1 MAAAPL
7 LVGLKPAP
15 GAGEKAN
22 LKLQAYFQS
31 RKRSGGG
38 ECNVRPGPKP
48 NTYWVHFFK
57 EQDRKSVESRT
68 KHTLELGAKCLEI
81 VILPGEGDPGKSQ
94 FTAEA
99 SVNYSVAA
107 SPSLP
112 QREQRDNGGFG
123 ATIKEDLTKKIFLT
137 VSATLN
143 TNMFTEDQREKIA
156 IICPNLKREG
166 NPAMDGSEK
175 LTGDF
180 TDIEKAYH
188 YFEDILAGKDPNHD
202 FSHSECKSGLK
213 DEIGLNTEEG
223 KNVEDILAGKDPN
236 HNFSHSKCK
245 NGLEDKIG
253 LDTEEM
259 DEFMVGTAL
268 YEYFSYTCKEEI
280 KELHKSFGVC
290 ITTKDHDENS
300 TLIHI
305 SSDKSPALLQAA
317 REFFINIFQGA
328 TKDLTEEK
336 VPITN
341 SYTLKE
347 TIMKLNKRF
356 RNLLAKEEGN
366 HLLLRGPGSE
376 ILAAK
381 KFLAEEDENCQA
393 DMKISSECYKYR
405 NGIEVDASMFKLLET
420 ILTKEIENINDKFDT
435 VVEIKENSYGQ
446 KVIIFRPKPK
456 TSDMSSH
463 ATESFISAFQSASAM
478 LREKS
483 MKLSEDQ
490 KKTLN
495 KLLNAKKFED
505 FNVQLKKNED
515 KLIIRGLPD
524 SLYAAEKYMKTFN
537 IEDST
542 QTKNRAPLSSD
553 LSFQEAAG
561 ASKKSTVRQKNS
573 LSSGGQTQAKTE
585 EKEEDEC
592 PICRDRI
599 ENKQILEKC
608 KHAFCKICIE
618 KAMTYKQV
626 CPVCNTVCGVLIGNQ
641 PEGTMSTKTISF
653 SLPGYPNCDTIQIDY
668 AMKGGIQTSSHP
680 NPGQRYGP
688 VHRTAYLPNNEEGRE
703 ILLLLSRAFN
713 QKLIFTV
720 GQSRTTGEQSAITWN
735 DIHHKTAMKGGPAQ
749 FGYPDP
755 TYLQRVR
762 SELKAKGIE

>member
-1 MAAAPL
+1 MAAVPPL
-7 LVGLKPAP
+7 LVGFKSAPA
-15 GAGEKAN
+15 AGENAN
-22 LKLQAYFQS
+22 RKLHSYFQS
-31 RKRSGGG
+31 KKRSGGG
-38 ECNVRPGPKP
+38 ECDMHPGTEP
-48 NTYWVHFFK
+48 NTYWVHFLN
-57 EQDRKSVESRT
+57 EEDRKSVESRT
-68 KHTLELGAKCLEI
+68 KHTLDLGTECLEI
-81 VILPGEGDPGKSQ
+81 VILPGEGDSGKNQ
-94 FTAEA
+94 LTAQA

-143 TNMFTEDQREKIA
+143 TRMFTEDQREKIA

-166 NPAMDGSEK
+166 NPAMGGSEK

-188 YFEDILAGKDPNHD
+188 YFEDILAGKDSNHD

-213 DEIGLNTEEG
+213 DEIGLNTEGG

-236 HNFSHSKCK
+236 HNFSNSKCK

-253 LDTEEM
+253 LDSEEM
-259 DEFMVGTAL
+259 DELIVGTAL
-268 YEYFSYTCKEEI
+268 YEYFSHTCKEEI
-280 KELHKSFGVC
+280 KELHERFGVC
-290 ITTKDHDENS
+290 ITTKHHDENS

-305 SSDKSPALLQAA
+305 SSGKSPALLQAA
-317 REFFINIFQGA
+317 RDFFINIFQGA
-328 TKDLTEEK
+328 TKDLTEKK

-341 SYTLKE
+341 TLKE
-347 TIMKLNKRF
+347 TIMKLNKMF
-356 RNLLAKEEGN
+356 INLLVKEEGS
-366 HLLLRGPGSE
+366 HLLLRGPVSE
-376 ILAAK
+376 IEAAE
-381 KFLAEEDENCQA
+381 KFLEEKDKNCQA

-420 ILTKEIENINDKFDT
+420 ILIKEIENINDKFDT
-435 VVEIKENSYGQ
+435 LVEIKENSYGQ

-463 ATESFISAFQSASAM
+463 ATESFINAFQSASAM

-524 SLYAAEKYMKTFN
+524 SLYAAEKYMKGFN

-553 LSFQEAAG
+553 LSSQEATG
-561 ASKKSTVRQKNS
+561 ASKKAIVRRKNS
-573 LSSGGQTQAKTE
+573 LSTGGQTQAKTE

-608 KHAFCKICIE
+608 KHAFCKICID

-688 VHRTAYLPNNEEGRE
+688 VHRTAYLPNSEEGRE
-703 ILLLLSRAFN
+703 ILQLLRRAFN

-720 GQSRTTGEQSAITWN
+720 GQSHTTGEQSVIIWN
-735 DIHHKTAMKGGPAQ
+735 DIHHKTAMKGGPTQ
-749 FGYPDP
+749 FGYPDS